1 MLVESMAG
9 GPKGPPYELL
19 AAFDEAFNRR
29 AWHGATLLQS
39 IRGVN
44 KNVASWRPAA
54 NRHNIWEVVVH
65 AAFWKHVVRE
75 RLTGK
80 KDPTFPYAGRD
91 WFVCPSDDRMF
102 KADVALIKSE
112 HQKLRKV
119 IAGISRAGLEKPL
132 RGRRHHTASFT
143 IRGITAH
150 DLYHAGQIQLLKALA
165 RRT

>member
-1 MLVESMAG
+1 MLVRSMAG

-19 AAFDEAFNRR
+19 ATFDEAFNRR

-39 IRGVN
+39 IR
-44 KNVASWRPAA
+44 NVDEATASWRPAA
-54 NRHNIWEVVVH
+54 GRHNIWEVVVH

-80 KDPTFPYAGRD
+80 KDTTFPYAGRD
-91 WFVCPSDDRMF
+91 WFVCPSGDRSF
-102 KADVALIKSE
+102 RADVALLKSE

-119 IAGISRAGLEKPL
+119 IGALGRSTLEKPV
-132 RGRRHHTASFT
+132 RGRRHHTAAFT

-150 DLYHAGQIQLLKALA
+150 DLYHAGQIQLLKVLA